1 MTWHSKICRLHLPR
15 GGGKLDLRL
24 RDPEYST
31 EPGGYQGL
39 RLLLP
44 LSNPATTDIT
54 AGGFLFGR
62 QAILEYIFHQRK
74 KETSLREAA
83 RSSAGGAQTAA
94 VAVAQD
100 QARGFLEEE
109 AASMSRPFTSTA
121 ASGNGPDDA

>member
-1 MTWHSKICRLHLPR
+1 MISGCGTQNIRLSQEAIKDSDCCCLSATLPR
-15 GGGKLDLRL
+15 
-24 RDPEYST
+24 PT
-31 EPGGYQGL
+31 
-39 RLLLP
+39 
-44 LSNPATTDIT
+44 IT

-100 QARGFLEEE
+100 QVRGFLEEE
-109 AASMSRPFTSTA
+109 AASVSRPFTSTA